1 MAAAAQR
8 PYVIPPMRRRKL
20 SIASFVIAGLLVAPA
35 IWLYRQ
41 LRSHESSA
49 AADVRW
55 TVGGQPGIVRVTVR
69 DAAGKLVAG
78 ADVHASNESG
88 GSGGTTDG
96 RGVAEIE
103 VAESE
108 FTGLSLDRKP
118 IVVRSHAYLLGSPN
132 VKGGLLIDVVKKQ

>member
-1 MAAAAQR
+1 
-8 PYVIPPMRRRKL
+8 MRRRKL

-35 IWLYRQ
+35 VWLYRQ
-41 LRSHESSA
+41 LRSHESSD

-55 TVGGQPGIVRVTVR
+55 TVGGQPGIVRVSVR
-69 DAAGKLVAG
+69 DAAGRPVVS

-103 VAESE
+103 VAESV
-108 FTGLSLDRKP
+108 FMGLSLDRKA
-118 IVVRSHAYLLGSPN
+118 IVVRKHAYLLGTPN
-132 VKGGLLIDVVKKQ
+132 VKRGLLIEVVKR